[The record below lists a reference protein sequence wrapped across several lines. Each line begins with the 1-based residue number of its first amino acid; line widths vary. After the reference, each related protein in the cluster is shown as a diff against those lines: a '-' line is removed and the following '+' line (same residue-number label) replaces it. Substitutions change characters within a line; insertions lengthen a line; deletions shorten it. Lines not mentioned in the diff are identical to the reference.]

1 MCSSVKPSCPVFCTS
16 DPAPGVGCFGGQRSP
31 EIYTS
36 SAAERQSS
44 YTASQDR
51 VEVRVEKTHL
61 LAGRAAAQVQIF
73 GLQTFGFSQDGLDL
87 EVDLV
92 GDLWSSKAIRKCV
105 RWWGRWLAHLGLSCR
120 DVHQLVEPLAL
131 GVGVEALQ
139 GVLGWCLDLGWVESH
154 LRPAAQE
161 RHLLCAHTHHSSVMT
176 VFQQLWKVCFS
187 PHNFSCP
194 LKSSDFG

>member
-1 MCSSVKPSCPVFCTS
+1 MCSSVKPSCPDFCTS

-44 YTASQDR
+44 YTASQDW

-61 LAGRAAAQVQIF
+61 LDSRAAAQVQIF

-92 GDLWSSKAIRKCV
+92 GDLWSSKAVRKCV
-105 RWWGRWLAHLGLSCR
+105 WGGWLAGSPGSELPWCPPAWRASCSWSWCWRSSGRAGPPPGPRLSQ
-120 DVHQLVEPLAL
+120 V
-131 GVGVEALQ
+131 
-139 GVLGWCLDLGWVESH
+139 
-154 LRPAAQE
+154 
-161 RHLLCAHTHHSSVMT
+161 SS
-176 VFQQLWKVCFS
+176 
-187 PHNFSCP
+187 
-194 LKSSDFG
+194 